1 MLSDPDPHLR
11 RQILRAS
18 KVRDEI
24 FRRISFRPSSPH
36 PVQSCFIHP
45 LFLRI
50 VRFSIYNLCI
60 VFV

>member
-1 MLSDPDPHLR
+1 MLIFPNPHLQGQNFR
-11 RQILRAS
+11 ALR
-18 KVRDEI
+18 VRDEK

-36 PVQSCFIHP
+36 PGRSHFIHP

-50 VRFSIYNLCI
+50 VRCSIYNLCI

>member
-11 RQILRAS
+11 RQILRALR
-18 KVRDEI
+18 VRDEKYQ
-24 FRRISFRPSSPH
+24 RISFRPSSLQH
-36 PVQSCFIHP
+36 GRSRFIHP

>member
-11 RQILRAS
+11 RQILRALR
-18 KVRDEI
+18 VRDEI
-24 FRRISFRPSSPH
+24 FWRLSFRPSAHH
-36 PVQSCFIHP
+36 PCRIDFTRP

-50 VRFSIYNLCI
+50 VRYSIYNLCI

>member
-1 MLSDPDPHLR
+1 MLSYPGPHLR
-11 RQILRAS
+11 RQILRALR
-18 KVRDEI
+18 VRDEK

-36 PVQSCFIHP
+36 PDPSCFIHP

-50 VRFSIYNLCI
+50 VRCSIYNLCI